1 MPCTIN
7 AVKLHAYSSSRKFTS
22 EGAQNELA
30 HVRRVFR
37 ESSKSDRNFFQTA
50 DVHIKVRG
58 TAERAIPGSYTNFD
72 QVRVGINDLQPNSD
86 FAGKL
91 SCPHFVV
98 LVFLFLLCAIAVA
111 GGSNILYIPVYPWQ
125 IFLRPFRFSTV
136 DCRLSFFYA
145 SPMFGK
151 PRQVET
157 ETELYEAAV
166 RALMRRPYSVYE
178 MKQLLGRRTED
189 DELLKNVMDR
199 LKRAK
204 MIDDERFA
212 KQFVRQR
219 TEIRRQGKFRIARDL
234 RARGVPDRHI
244 EAALAE
250 SAKETDE
257 AAIVRQRL
265 ERKLRSFRGE
275 IDERK
280 MAAMYRSLLRAG
292 FSADV
297 VRRELK
303 SLTREEVPDAEPQ
316 SEE

>member
-1 MPCTIN
+1 
-7 AVKLHAYSSSRKFTS
+7 
-22 EGAQNELA
+22 
-30 HVRRVFR
+30 
-37 ESSKSDRNFFQTA
+37 
-50 DVHIKVRG
+50 
-58 TAERAIPGSYTNFD
+58 
-72 QVRVGINDLQPNSD
+72 
-86 FAGKL
+86 
-91 SCPHFVV
+91 
-98 LVFLFLLCAIAVA
+98 
-111 GGSNILYIPVYPWQ
+111 
-125 IFLRPFRFSTV
+125 
-136 DCRLSFFYA
+136 
-145 SPMFGK
+145 MFGK

-157 ETELYEAAV
+157 ETELYDAAV
-166 RALMRRPYSVYE
+166 RALMRRAYSVYE

-189 DELLKNVMDR
+189 DNLLQTVMDR
-199 LKRAK
+199 LKRSK

-250 SAKETDE
+250 TAKETDE

-303 SLTREEVPDAEPQ
+303 SLTREEVPETEPQ
-316 SEE
+316 PEE

>member
-1 MPCTIN
+1 
-7 AVKLHAYSSSRKFTS
+7 
-22 EGAQNELA
+22 
-30 HVRRVFR
+30 
-37 ESSKSDRNFFQTA
+37 
-50 DVHIKVRG
+50 
-58 TAERAIPGSYTNFD
+58 
-72 QVRVGINDLQPNSD
+72 
-86 FAGKL
+86 
-91 SCPHFVV
+91 
-98 LVFLFLLCAIAVA
+98 
-111 GGSNILYIPVYPWQ
+111 
-125 IFLRPFRFSTV
+125 
-136 DCRLSFFYA
+136 
-145 SPMFGK
+145 MFGK

-166 RALMRRPYSVYE
+166 RALMRRAYSVYE

-189 DELLKNVMDR
+189 DKVLASVMDR

-212 KQFVRQR
+212 KQFARQR

-250 SAKETDE
+250 TAKETDE
-257 AAIVRQRL
+257 GAIVRQRL

-275 IDERK
+275 IDENK
-280 MAAMYRSLLRAG
+280 IASMYRSLLRAG

-303 SLTREEVPDAEPQ
+303 AITREDVPETESQ
-316 SEE
+316 TEE